1 MKQSDDSYNGRS
13 LDENVVNPFLKANEV
28 PCSAGPFLS
37 VFRRNIKFELATE
50 RGVKDKEAF
59 RAMLTFIDELNK
71 SDEREVQKLFSFLL
85 HEFVAFRSRATIA
98 LNRVN
103 RLSLAQSKTLIN
115 NLLDTKSGGLLPV
128 LVSVAALQAMSEAY
142 ELPWSIEF
150 QNINVAD
157 AAKGAGGDIT
167 VQRNDE
173 IVISIEVTERKIDID
188 RIRSTFAAK
197 ISPNQIE
204 NYLFLHSTA
213 EPTSE
218 AKVLAKTYFAVGHE
232 INFLP
237 TIDWVLIILTTL
249 GNKGREY
256 FIQNLLNLLD
266 QSHIPATL
274 KVAWNRHL
282 QAII

>member
-59 RAMLTFIDELNK
+59 RAMLTFIGELNK
-71 SDEREVQKLFSFLL
+71 SDEREVQKF
-85 HEFVAFRSRATIA
+85 HQT
-98 LNRVN
+98 
-103 RLSLAQSKTLIN
+103 
-115 NLLDTKSGGLLPV
+115 
-128 LVSVAALQAMSEAY
+128 
-142 ELPWSIEF
+142 
-150 QNINVAD
+150 
-157 AAKGAGGDIT
+157 
-167 VQRNDE
+167 
-173 IVISIEVTERKIDID
+173 
-188 RIRSTFAAK
+188 

-237 TIDWVLIILTTL
+237 TIDWVLIILTAL